1 LLKEISSVKI
11 DKTLKISMQEIKE
24 ILLKIKVFNQPQ
36 TTKNFP
42 AKEWSYY
49 QRRRRT
55 ILRELEEKPI
65 F

>member
-1 LLKEISSVKI
+1 
-11 DKTLKISMQEIKE
+11 MQEIKE